1 MGQSLKVECL
11 IRASFWQAVRD
22 GAAAVVAVG
31 GDGTLNEVS
40 QNMSCYFIG
49 LWNCYVLKSKE

>member
-1 MGQSLKVECL
+1 MSQSRKVEYL

-49 LWNCYVLKSKE
+49 FCFL